1 MYAPKAPYFFLRVET
16 NIVPLLSP
24 GIVCDVHGYDTE
36 CSNQVKEEQMSMISA
51 SGTSGLYN

>member
-51 SGTSGLYN
+51 SGTS